1 MRRVELVMGTSIS
14 LVLADAGPESI
25 LDRLADETFA
35 WLHEVDARFSPY
47 RDDSEVCRPVDP
59 PSPDVAHVRER
70 CAELWRQSAGYFDAD
85 AAGRFD
91 PSGFVKGWAVQVASD
106 RLVAAG
112 SRHHLLNAGGDVR
125 VRGEAAPGRPWR
137 VGVRHP
143 WRPDQVCC
151 VLAGTDLAVATS
163 GVYERGHH
171 VIDPFSGEP
180 ARGLRSVTVVAS
192 GSGADLGTADALATA
207 AVAMGRAGVDW
218 LAKLDGYECAI
229 VTDDAQFL
237 TSPGLPTVA

>member
-14 LVLADAGPESI
+14 LVLADTMAESS

-35 WLHEVDARFSPY
+35 WLHAVDARFSTY
-47 RDDSEVCRPVDP
+47 RDDSEVCRPVTP
-59 PSPDVAHVRER
+59 PSADLAHVRAR
-70 CAELWRQSAGYFDAD
+70 CAELWHETAGYFDAD
-85 AAGRFD
+85 ATGRFD

-112 SRHHLLNAGGDVR
+112 SRNHLLNAGGDVR
-125 VRGEAAPGRPWR
+125 VRGEAAPDRPWR

-143 WRPDQVCC
+143 WRPDEVCC
-151 VLAGTDLAVATS
+151 VVAGTDLAVATS

-171 VIDPFSGEP
+171 VIDPFSGAP

-192 GSGADLGTADALATA
+192 GPGADLGTADALATA
-207 AVAMGRAGVDW
+207 ALAMGRAGIEW
-218 LAKLDGYECAI
+218 LAKLDGYECAVI
-229 VTDDAQFL
+229 TDDAEFV
-237 TSPGLPTVA
+237 TSPTLPTAD